1 MTLPYQN
8 RSRMR
13 RWLRATRAQR
23 STFAASMA
31 PRETSTSRQT
41 AKDFGEDG
49 GRWNFAFE
57 STGQG
62 IWDCDI
68 PGNTVYYSRMWRLMR
83 GFDAD
88 EAVDSS
94 FDAWMERVHP
104 DDRALVLEEM
114 RKQNSPDI
122 RQNAFEYRE
131 RHRAGHYIW
140 ILSLGAAIE
149 WGPDGKPTRMIGTD
163 TDITARKMAEMEKLH
178 LSRRLELALD
188 SSWDG
193 VVTLDLETMSV
204 VQTNRAFA
212 EMLQRSPEEVVGM
225 HPWECV
231 DASEEEVLDF
241 LETASAEK
249 GNAGLISTRFRRKGG
264 ELVDTEVS
272 LSFFEAANQRFAYC
286 TVRDVTESNRT
297 KLALK
302 EATELR
308 RAAVEASQQG
318 ILLVEMNGHTITQ
331 ANHAFADMLNL
342 PPDAI
347 AGKCLWAWAA
357 KEEAGAWRQMLSD
370 SAEKAATLPLVREAV
385 LRRPDGRTI
394 AVDVKTSLI
403 EVGGDRYCHLV
414 VTDMTTSRAAA
425 SALKRSET
433 RFQAMFENTRRHI
446 GLLEPDGRYIEANPA
461 IYAFLGVTPDAL
473 KAQHFWQG
481 YQWLSEEDRQTVK
494 AAVHRA
500 AGGNYV
506 QLQVR
511 HQSANGA
518 IRVSDL
524 SIAPIADACGT
535 VVQLMTEATDI
546 TALEQAK
553 SELEQSERRWNHALE
568 SAGQG
573 VWEWEKHNPQT
584 QGSRRWKEMRGYG
597 PDDVIDFTFEGWLS
611 RVHPEDRDR
620 VRLIIEEQANNALEF
635 NTFEYRERH
644 KQGHYIWINSVGAAV
659 EWDADGTPI
668 RRTGTDTDI
677 TERKMA
683 EQKVLDLSRRLSLAL
698 EASQFGVFE
707 LKLESG
713 EVLWDDKLCEMVGVA
728 RDPTSMQLTDLLGAM
743 HPDDVAKTILALQR
757 AEENGNFEMEARFIR
772 DDGVVRTLRSRGA
785 RFEDEHQEPR
795 LIGVFWDVTEEV
807 ALTQSLQVAKELAE
821 CRNAELEQAKERIE
835 TQSLH
840 DALTGLPNRR
850 YLDKILKRHAATSPS
865 SGAMALLHIDLDG
878 FKQINDTLGHL
889 AGDAMLVHVADLLR
903 ENIGLSRF
911 AARVGGDEFI
921 VACPGE
927 TDTQELLELANL
939 MINKI
944 RQPVPYHGHQCRF
957 GASIGIAVEADV
969 PFDAQRVLIN
979 ADVALYQAKGR
990 GRNRCEFFSE
1000 ALQAEI
1006 TANKRIADDI
1016 LRGIEHNEFVP
1027 HYQPVLDA
1035 KTLEVVGVEAL
1046 IRWNH
1051 PTDGL
1056 LSPFRFLKIAENL
1069 DVLGTIDHLLLQQ
1082 ALADLNRWQAE
1093 GITIPSVSV
1102 NVTFQRLR
1110 DETLLEGLRKLDI
1123 RSGSIS
1129 FEILESIFLDEFED
1143 CVGRNIAGLQ
1153 DLGISVDVDDFGTG
1167 HTSIVSLL
1175 KLSPRRF
1182 KIDRQLVEPVTRGA
1196 EHRRLVST
1204 MVEIGKSLGI
1214 EVVAEGVETL
1224 EQANILR
1231 DLGCD
1236 YLQGYA
1242 FARPMPAEDIAGWV
1256 TRQEWRCAS

>member
-1 MTLPYQN
+1 MTLPYPN

-13 RWLRATRAQR
+13 RWLRSTQAQGSVMSTGTALQTAT
-23 STFAASMA
+23 
-31 PRETSTSRQT
+31 TSLSS
-41 AKDFGEDG
+41 AKDFGEGG

-68 PGNTVYYSRMWRLMR
+68 PSNTVYYSRMWRLMR

-88 EAVDSS
+88 EVVDSS

-149 WGPDGKPTRMIGTD
+149 WGPDGRPTRMIGTD

-193 VVTLDLETMSV
+193 VVTLDLETMAV
-204 VQTNRAFA
+204 VQSNKSFA
-212 EMLQRSPEEVVGM
+212 KMLQRSPEEVVGM
-225 HPWECV
+225 HPWEYV
-231 DASEEEVLDF
+231 DATREEILDF
-241 LETASAEK
+241 LEATSAQD
-249 GNAGLISTRFRRKGG
+249 GNAGLISARFKRKCGDPI
-264 ELVDTEVS
+264 DTEVS
-272 LSFFEAANQRFAYC
+272 LSFFEAANRRFAYC

-308 RAAVEASQQG
+308 RAAVEASHLG
-318 ILLVEMNGHTITQ
+318 ILLVEMDGHTITQ
-331 ANHAFADMLNL
+331 ANRAFADMLNL
-342 PPDAI
+342 PQDAVT
-347 AGKCLWAWAA
+347 GQCLWTWAD
-357 KEEAGAWRQMLSD
+357 EDEATALRQLLSD
-370 SAEKAATLPLVREAV
+370 SADEPTAQLLRREATL
-385 LRRPDGRTI
+385 RRQDGRTI
-394 AVDVKTSLI
+394 AVDIKTSMI

-414 VTDMTTSRAAA
+414 VTDMTASRAAA

-461 IYAFLGVTPDAL
+461 YYAFLGLTPGQL
-473 KAQHFWQG
+473 GNLRFWDG
-481 YQWLSEEDRQTVK
+481 DQWQSEEEREAVK
-494 AAVHRA
+494 SAVHRA
-500 AGGNYV
+500 ASGEYV
-506 QLQVR
+506 QLKVR
-511 HQSANGA
+511 HQGRGGA

-524 SIAPIADACGT
+524 SIAPIADDCGAI
-535 VVQLMTEATDI
+535 VQLMTEATDI

-553 SELEQSERRWNHALE
+553 SDLEQSERRWNHALE

-573 VWEWEKHNPQT
+573 VWEWEIHKPQT
-584 QGSRRWKEMRGYG
+584 QGSRRWKEMRGYA
-597 PDDVIDFTFEGWLS
+597 PDEDIDFTFDGWLS
-611 RVHPEDRDR
+611 RVHPEDQDR
-620 VRLIIEEQANNALEF
+620 LRRIIEEQANNAQEF

-707 LKLESG
+707 LKLDSG

-757 AEENGNFEMEARFIR
+757 AEEDGSFEMESRFIR
-772 DDGVVRTLRSRGA
+772 TDGVVRTLRSRGA

-807 ALTQSLQVAKELAE
+807 ALTHSLQAAKELAE
-821 CRNAELEQAKERIE
+821 SRNAELLHAKERIE
-835 TQSLH
+835 NQSLH

-850 YLDKILKRHAATSPS
+850 YLDKILKRHAAGSPS

-889 AGDAMLVHVADLLR
+889 AGDAMLVHVAELLR
-903 ENIGLSRF
+903 DNIGLSRF

-927 TDTQELLELANL
+927 TDTQGLLALANQL
-939 MINKI
+939 IDKI
-944 RQPVPYHGHQCRF
+944 RQPVPYQGHQCRF
-957 GASIGIAVEADV
+957 GASIGIAVEADS

-1035 KTLEVVGVEAL
+1035 RTLEVVGVEAL

-1082 ALADLNRWQAE
+1082 AIADLERWQAE
-1093 GITIPSVSV
+1093 GINIPSVSV
-1102 NVTFQRLR
+1102 NVTFQRLH
-1110 DETLLEGLRKLDI
+1110 DATLLDGLGKLNI
-1123 RSGSIS
+1123 RPGSIS
-1129 FEILESIFLDEFED
+1129 FEILESIFLDEFEG

-1153 DLGISVDVDDFGTG
+1153 EMGISVDVDDFGTG

-1182 KIDRQLVEPVTRGA
+1182 KIDRQLVEPVARGA

-1242 FARPMPAEDIAGWV
+1242 FARPMPAEDI
-1256 TRQEWRCAS
+1256 TRWITREDWRCAS